1 MVLRK
6 QATLSTAI
14 VISVMNTRHCSP
26 SLWMEMMPVEPW
38 STQDGFSL
46 FWRGLKLL
54 RAATQTNQLLK
65 SSLHASLEVS
75 TNPLTVLKKV

>member
-26 SLWMEMMPVEPW
+26 SLGMEMPGEPR
-38 STQDGFSL
+38 STQDGLSL